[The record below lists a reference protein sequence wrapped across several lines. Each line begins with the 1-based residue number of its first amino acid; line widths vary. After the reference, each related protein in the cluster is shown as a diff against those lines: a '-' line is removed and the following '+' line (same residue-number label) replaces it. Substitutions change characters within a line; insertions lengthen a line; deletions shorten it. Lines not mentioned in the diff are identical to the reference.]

1 MKLPFFKLFL
11 ILREEKE
18 ISYDNFKRIINAY
31 IFARQELISD
41 EGDLFFTVDSLITIN
56 NIITNS
62 NNLHLRSVNVKP
74 LGCEKIYMDFTKIE
88 SELYTLI
95 DQFNDRF
102 ISKRYFFRK
111 FLDEIHP
118 FLDGNGRLI
127 KLCFIL

>member
-1 MKLPFFKLFL
+1 M
-11 ILREEKE
+11 ILKEEKE
-18 ISYDNFKRIINAY
+18 ISYNNFKRIINAY
-31 IFARQELISD
+31 IFARRELISE
-41 EGDLFFTVDSLITIN
+41 EGDLFLTVDSLITIN

-62 NNLHLRSVNVKP
+62 NNIHLRSVNVKP
-74 LGCEKIYMDFTKIE
+74 SGCEKIYMDFTKIE
-88 SELYTLI
+88 SELYILI

-102 ISKRYFFRK
+102 ISKRYFFTK

>member
-1 MKLPFFKLFL
+1 M
-11 ILREEKE
+11 ILKEEKE

-31 IFARQELISD
+31 IFAKQELISE
-41 EGDLFFTVDSLITIN
+41 EGDLFLTVDSLITIN

-62 NNLHLRSVNVKP
+62 SNIHLRSVNVKP
-74 LGCEKIYMDFTKIE
+74 SGCQKIYMDFTKIE

-102 ISKRYFFRK
+102 ISKRYFFKK

>member
-1 MKLPFFKLFL
+1 M
-11 ILREEKE
+11 ILKEEKE

-31 IFARQELISD
+31 IFARRELISD

-62 NNLHLRSVNVKP
+62 NNIHLRSVNVKP
-74 LGCEKIYMDFTKIE
+74 SGCEKIYMDFTKIE

-102 ISKRYFFRK
+102 ISKSYFFRK

-118 FLDGNGRLI
+118 FFDGNGRLI

>member
-1 MKLPFFKLFL
+1 M
-11 ILREEKE
+11 I
-18 ISYDNFKRIINAY
+18 DAY
-31 IFARQELISD
+31 IFARRELISD

-62 NNLHLRSVNVKP
+62 TNLNLRSVNVKP
-74 LGCEKIYMDFTKIE
+74 YGCEKIYMDFTKIE
-88 SELYTLI
+88 SELYSLI

-102 ISKRYFFRK
+102 ISKRYFFKK

>member
-1 MKLPFFKLFL
+1 M
-11 ILREEKE
+11 IR
-18 ISYDNFKRIINAY
+18 AY
-31 IFARQELISD
+31 IFARRELISD

-62 NNLHLRSVNVKP
+62 NNLYLRSVNVKP
-74 LGCEKIYMDFTKIE
+74 KGIDKIYMDFRKIE
-88 SELYTLI
+88 LELYILI

-102 ISKRYFFRK
+102 ISKSYFFKK
-111 FLDEIHP
+111 FLNEIHP